1 VGQKSHPRGLRLGF
15 IETWDSK
22 WYAEKEYAD
31 WLHEDLKIQSYVKG
45 QLFRAGISN
54 VEIERN
60 PDRCIVHIHTAR
72 PGIVI
77 GRRGT
82 EVEKL
87 TSDLE
92 RLIGRNVRIVIEE
105 IKRPELD
112 AQLVAEG
119 IALQLER
126 RAAHKVAMKKAV
138 AAAMRMGAEGIKI
151 LCGGRLSGIEMA
163 RKEKELEG
171 RVPLQTLR
179 AKIDYGFAEANT
191 TYGKIGVKV
200 WIFKGEVIGKPEIEA
215 GKPTTEFPT
224 AEGGRRTDAGR
235 ETRGIQQGVLEGGRR
250 EQRPSRGRPAGDRR
264 PRQRPDRREGGPT
277 GRGDRRPTGR
287 GDRRPTGRGDR
298 RPTAGQPGSR
308 RREPDRRRR
317 NPAGGNRREGNNPS
331 KER

>member
-22 WYAEKEYAD
+22 WYAEKDYAD
-31 WLHEDLKIQSYVKG
+31 WLHEDLKIQNYVKE
-45 QLFRAGISN
+45 QLFRAGISK
-54 VEIERN
+54 VEIERH
-60 PDRCIVHIHTAR
+60 PDKCIVHIHTAR

-77 GRRGT
+77 GRRGS

-87 TSDLE
+87 TADLE

-151 LCGGRLSGIEMA
+151 LCGGRLSGIEIA
-163 RKEKELEG
+163 RQEKELEG

-179 AKIDYGFAEANT
+179 ANIDYGFAEANT

-200 WIFKGEVIGKPEIEA
+200 WIFKGEIIGKPEFETE
-215 GKPTTEFPT
+215 KPAAEFSATETGRRESSDQRPRET
-224 AEGGRRTDAGR
+224 QARRRDSGRGERRPSGRQRTGDRRTGRRTSRRDSR
-235 ETRGIQQGVLEGGRR
+235 PTRRD
-250 EQRPSRGRPAGDRR
+250 RGSNARQSTSTRKERDRR
-264 PRQRPDRREGGPT
+264 RSSSSVRDRREG
-277 GRGDRRPTGR
+277 D
-287 GDRRPTGRGDR
+287 
-298 RPTAGQPGSR
+298 SS
-308 RREPDRRRR
+308 
-317 NPAGGNRREGNNPS
+317 EG
-331 KER
+331 